1 MLFLLY
7 NFKNK
12 LKIKQER
19 KKEKKLDLL
28 VCCVQRRQILI
39 ININFF
45 VLPNYNSGIKAKTR
59 LISRNYLEEIN
70 YGRED

>member
-7 NFKNK
+7 NLKNK
-12 LKIKQER
+12 LKIKKER

-28 VCCVQRRQILI
+28 VCCVQRRQILT

-45 VLPNYNSGIKAKTR
+45 VHPNNNSGIKAKTR